1 MVYTEES
8 RGKEGAAPPFPHLT
22 FFTTSLL
29 VYWRQA
35 LSNEQIAYTTLVADV
50 SHAAAREG
58 GGQAC
63 SLKGVFWAPS
73 GFNIHTMIEKYRENL
88 YNPYVICQWENTIK
102 NM

>member
-22 FFTTSLL
+22 FFTTSLTTSL
-29 VYWRQA
+29 N
-35 LSNEQIAYTTLVADV
+35 NEQIAYTTLVADV
-50 SHAAAREG
+50 FHAAAREG

-88 YNPYVICQWENTIK
+88 YNLYVICQ
-102 NM
+102 

>member
-22 FFTTSLL
+22 FFTTSL
-29 VYWRQA
+29 
-35 LSNEQIAYTTLVADV
+35 TTSFKQRADRLYNSRCPHYV
-50 SHAAAREG
+50 TAREG

-73 GFNIHTMIEKYRENL
+73 GFNIHTMIEKCRENL
-88 YNPYVICQWENTIK
+88 YNPYVICQ
-102 NM
+102 